1 MGLFQKIK
9 DWFTGKSSSG
19 KANSSRSG
27 GSYTVSRGRYDK
39 VSSGNYGTSTYYRRA
54 LIREQQK
61 AKEKK
66 QKVAK
71 AFKADEYKPNPV
83 KAAAAKKAPT
93 PIQQLKKNIETE
105 RKEYNAAT
113 NNRYN
118 VKGAKTSAE
127 RLKRRQAQKS
137 QAFDADALKFEI
149 KHHPIAMSVGRGA
162 LNAVTFGASDLAA
175 AKLTRGEAR
184 GAEQYYQQNKNK
196 AAETAGEIAG
206 TLLSFGLTGGA
217 SAKGVKA
224 AAQRLAPQAFE
235 KGTARAVERVSA
247 SKLIQRAAEKEA
259 LKRFGA
265 DGATREV
272 VAQIAKRRAER
283 AVAELGKDA
292 AINITTGLVYDVNN
306 SIVDSESWGEFARN
320 MGINAGANVLLG
332 GATSLVPQFRVGRV
346 VNTEAGDA
354 LIRRAAQN
362 ADNGVRPGEAVDI
375 RNLARDAE
383 VPTSRS
389 QRAVEAIA
397 NEDEAVARAGE
408 DAVSPN
414 QRMAEDIANT
424 DTSAG
429 NQEMAEQVL
438 KEDRAEARAV
448 KKAEK
453 EKIDLNDEDTARK
466 LVEKRQSINEK
477 LETAN
482 SDFERV
488 KKERAAAAKGSEERA
503 ALDKE
508 YKSLQRKRRKLEKQ
522 LESFDQQ
529 IKDATSEAEVRP
541 EAEARIEQPEAR
553 TEQPQQ
559 SQNVDDFA
567 QVGGTEAQD
576 MGITPDAEVKK
587 PKPTVKQ
594 KKLKPNVVNESEGQR
609 LVDRVDQ
616 KLGVETN
623 AKKVTPKNS
632 EVVSIEKQYNIGQG
646 SKEEETLSRTAV
658 TLFRN
663 SSSDE
668 QAKSIKKLIKADKLD
683 YNRITNEGKMT
694 SVASKF
700 HKEPERYT
708 KQLLRYASGAEKV
721 TLDDAVD
728 VQYMSW
734 YVVNHVGPMLKE
746 HPELAPLHDA
756 CAELVTDLS
765 SRGGQILQLNGVMM
779 TSSPMARRRATLK
792 SIANM
797 LDKSVGVRKK
807 GVTIDGVKV
816 ALSGDKDARIK
827 QLIGLIEK
835 DSGMKTALEKLE
847 KATTEAEMDKATAE
861 IMQASMRL
869 KTRTAVDLFQQWRIA
884 GMLGNAKTMVRN
896 RVGNA
901 TFGNIRQVSNA
912 VGSGVEN
919 YLAKNSDSAF
929 IKKELENRTRGGI
942 DISIRRQSR
951 IKGDKLK
958 DAAAKDAYEAWTTV
972 ETKLTRGGKYET
984 KQPTGSTNN
993 VAVKALD
1000 WWTNVVSNRLEKD
1013 DARALERNFREA
1025 YMKGAQ
1031 QLKKNGKNL
1040 ADEEVRELL
1049 IQRSVQEAQ
1058 IATFREYNAAA
1069 DVLTKWTNN
1078 LYDADAG
1085 LGKKA
1090 LGFAVESAIPFR
1102 KTPMNIL
1109 KQSVNYSPAGVF
1121 NGFRNIRK
1129 AAANGD
1135 AELLHTAIDQF
1146 SSGLTG
1152 TGIMIGGFMLG
1163 YMSDAFTTN
1172 AGSKDYDSKFMKQQG
1187 VQNYSMT
1194 FTDPVTG
1201 EAHSYTLDWL
1211 VPASTTF
1218 FAGVELANQIKAA
1231 DGFSLMDF
1239 SKNIGEV
1246 AARVVEPVFETSMLS
1261 GIYNILNDL
1270 QGNGSTNSDNT
1281 LGAPAI
1287 IAREIGQNYLNSLVP
1302 TAVGQVARTA
1312 YSSDKQLNGQT
1323 DMEYWVNSMK
1333 NKMGLANTDIITER
1347 LGADTTAYGDV
1358 KNKKESPKDYAVSA
1372 LKNLVLPMNIQKV
1385 DLNELDK
1392 EKIAEYRRR
1401 VNAGESP
1408 EDLAYLFPRKQ
1419 YNKNFTV
1426 GDTDVKMNNV
1436 ELSKYNQAKTT
1447 GGEEGMRYVLENIMF
1462 NRPIEGPDGKKIL
1475 GPDAYSA
1482 EDKAKLLNQFKGK
1495 SLREVEQW
1503 LYDQPEFKKASDAE
1517 KRKAINGLWSL
1528 SSQGKAQGAK
1538 RVGEQAVYKSRGKDV
1553 NEYNFNNEISEK
1565 KRAALQPYVDAG
1577 VLTYE
1582 EAVDFARHAGKT
1594 YYYENDEGG
1603 TSQTYFNK
1611 KQMIE
1616 YLESKGY
1623 SHEKAEALF
1632 NSFKAANAK
1641 PYGSSSG
1648 RRGYRRRG
1656 YRRRGRG
1663 GSSRKIVSSTIK
1675 SSPYKAKSTL
1685 TPKINVPS
1693 KAKSS
1698 RSGTTS
1704 LASALQDIQKT
1715 QAKVAPPKAK

>member
-265 DGATREV
+265 DGMTREV

-383 VPTSRS
+383 IPTSRS
-389 QRAVEAIA
+389 QQAVEAIA

-414 QRMAEDIANT
+414 QRMVEDIANT
-424 DTSAG
+424 DTSTG

-453 EKIDLNDEDTARK
+453 EKLDLNDEATAKK
-466 LVEKRQSINEK
+466 LVEKRQSINDK

-529 IKDATSEAEVRP
+529 IKEAAPEAEVRP
-541 EAEARIEQPEAR
+541 EAETRVEQPEVR

-576 MGITPDAEVKK
+576 MGITPDAEVK
-587 PKPTVKQ
+587 PKPTAKQ
-594 KKLKPNVVNESEGQR
+594 KKLKHNVVSETQG
-609 LVDRVDQ
+609 Q
-616 KLGVETN
+616 KLTQQVDKDLGKETGQQVKPPKIEDVNN
-623 AKKVTPKNS
+623 AERK
-632 EVVSIEKQYNIGQG
+632 YNIEQA
-646 SKEEETLSRTAV
+646 SNQKEVTSRSAV

-668 QAKSIKKLIKADKLD
+668 QAKTIAKSISEGK
-683 YNRITNEGKMT
+683 YNYTRITNKGMMT
-694 SVASKF
+694 DVAKQF
-700 HKEPERYT
+700 HGDPERYT
-708 KQLLRYASGAEKV
+708 KELMSYADGTKELLQK
-721 TLDDAVD
+721 DARD

-734 YVVNHVGPMLKE
+734 YIVNHTGTMLKD
-746 HPELAPLHDA
+746 HPELKPLHDA
-756 CAELVTDLS
+756 CTELVSDIS
-765 SRGGQILQLNGVMM
+765 SQSGQILQLNGVMM
-779 TSSPMARRRATLK
+779 KASPLARRRATLK

-835 DSGMKTALEKLE
+835 DSNMKTALEKLE

-884 GMLGNAKTMVRN
+884 GMLGNAKTMIRN

-942 DISIRRQSR
+942 DVSIRRQSR

-1031 QLKKNGKNL
+1031 QLKKNGKDL

-1187 VQNYSMT
+1187 VQNYSAT

-1408 EDLAYLFPRKQ
+1408 EDLAYLFPKKQ

-1553 NEYNFNNEISEK
+1553 NEYNFNNEITEK

-1641 PYGSSSG
+1641 PYGSSYG

-1693 KAKSS
+1693 KAKSG